1 MILKWLKIEAVQKAS
16 VVLMV
21 RLGYDFEIT
30 QPCNV
35 VFKNKIMVDVH
46 WGTSMYYVSR
56 FWGIFDPPTP
66 SRHQK

>member
-1 MILKWLKIEAVQKAS
+1 MILKWLQTEAVQNTS

-21 RLGYDFEIT
+21 RLRHGLRNIGYDFEIT

-46 WGTSMYYVSR
+46 CTAWIVNDWT
-56 FWGIFDPPTP
+56 
-66 SRHQK
+66 